1 MPFSII
7 VFDTIDLNLLIDPN
21 PNKDALFLLQGDA
34 KYADMAKAFPTP
46 LQFLE
51 NKFDIEPNE
60 AKKNDIRNRK
70 HIELEKE
77 DSKPI
82 SPFMWGSVSAGPILA
97 PKLNS
102 LFSYGPTPIQAQAFS
117 VLSKSNNGNV
127 VIASPT
133 GSGKTLAFIL
143 PLLANAKRDACGRIM
158 IVTPT
163 LELAT
168 QIQRVVDQI
177 WGTKN
182 NNSGMYIVKPPET
195 EQLYELITAEIQL
208 TKSPIIAG
216 TPKSLMQFVS
226 HCKQKNNGLFDNVS
240 TIILD
245 ECDRLLQTE
254 SVARGTDEKE
264 SPTSELLYQL
274 KRMGLSFNARDKH
287 RTRLVCASATIGRT
301 LRKQIMEITDSSSI
315 DKAAELVTADDRTG
329 KNESARRDSLLPSAI
344 VHSYKVYDGESNLVE
359 ALRSTMRSLP
369 PGRSIIFPGKM
380 GVIAMAEELQKTL
393 KLQNVNTLRDEVH
406 WDDSAEENAATTT
419 SWEDA
424 AIYVVGEK
432 FARGLDISKIEY
444 VFLAASPTSAAAYAH
459 LAGRTGRGNE
469 EGNAITFV
477 QGMKEAVQLASLS
490 DALGISF
497 VSTEYGE
504 DMSVVNT
511 DNSSSCSDE
520 IDMESLSNLSVI
532 ELKDMLRERGLKLAG
547 RKAELIERL
556 VDHA

>member
-1 MPFSII
+1 MP
-7 VFDTIDLNLLIDPN
+7 NA
-21 PNKDALFLLQGDA
+21 NKDALFLLQSDA

-46 LQFLE
+46 LHFLE
-51 NKFDIEPNE
+51 NKFSTESE
-60 AKKNDIRNRK
+60 VKKNDTRNRK
-70 HIELEKE
+70 HVELEKE

-102 LFSYGPTPIQAQAFS
+102 LFSDGPTPIQAQAFS

-143 PLLANAKRDACGRIM
+143 PVISTAKRDACGRIM

-163 LELAT
+163 LELAN
-168 QIQRVVDQI
+168 QIQRVVDQM

-182 NNSGMYIVKPPET
+182 NHSGMYIVKPPDT

-216 TPKSLMQFVS
+216 TPKTLMQFVS
-226 HCKQKNNGLFDNVS
+226 HCKQKKNGLFDNVS
-240 TIILD
+240 TIVLD

-254 SVARGTDEKE
+254 SVARGTDQKE

-380 GVIAMAEELQKTL
+380 GVITMAEELQKTL

-424 AIYVVGEK
+424 AIFVVGEK

-444 VFLAASPTSAAAYAH
+444 VFLASSPTSAAAYAH

-477 QGMKEAVQLASLS
+477 QGMKEAIQLASLS

-497 VSTEYGE
+497 VSTEFGKVEPSTSLE
-504 DMSVVNT
+504 DVPFNNYN
-511 DNSSSCSDE
+511 NSSDE

-532 ELKDMLRERGLKLAG
+532 KLKDMLRKRGLKLAG

-556 VDHA
+556 LDHA